1 MNIQRCFVYAFFL
14 GTLCLVG
21 CEKSC
26 SKKLTEPK
34 TSERAP
40 TLEKKAEL
48 ISSFPDLDVS
58 GLSEM
63 HLKSLIKFLNEEI
76 CPCGCPTTFAQC
88 LQTAGCKPGLMLA
101 KWGVQ
106 QLKEGAP
113 EHYLF
118 KAMSDEVNA
127 GYIAQAKTLSLL
139 DAHHKGNPKAE
150 IVIVEFADFECPA
163 CKMAASEMKEFMKGR
178 DDVVLYFMHFPLT
191 VHPNAQAAAV
201 AAEAAGLQGKFWDL
215 HDLMFTHQ
223 GPLTPDVI
231 KGLAKQ
237 IFPVPKKLA
246 QFERDLSNK
255 KLLEK
260 VQAHKAYGLDELKL
274 MATPTFLWNGRPYN
288 LSSNKEG
295 YRLRLDMEKA
305 RKDIQCHK

>member
-1 MNIQRCFVYAFFL
+1 MSTQRSFLYAAFVGA
-14 GTLCLVG
+14 LCLVG

-26 SKKLTEPK
+26 SKKISQPP
-34 TSERAP
+34 SEHSQI
-40 TLEKKAEL
+40 LQKKEEL
-48 ISSFPDLDVS
+48 ISTLPNLDIS
-58 GLSEM
+58 GLTD
-63 HLKSLIKFLNEEI
+63 LQVKSLTKFLNEEI

-88 LQTAGCKPGLMLA
+88 LQTAGCEPGLMLA
-101 KWGVQ
+101 KWAIH

-113 EHYLF
+113 EHYLY
-118 KAMSDEVNA
+118 KAVSEEVNA
-127 GYIAQAKTLSLL
+127 GYTAQAQTLTLL
-139 DAHHKGNPKAE
+139 DAHHKGNPKAD
-150 IVIVEFADFECPA
+150 IVIVEFADFECPG

-178 DDVVLYFMHFPLT
+178 DDVVLYFMHFPLS
-191 VHPNAQAAAV
+191 VHPHAQAAAV

-215 HDLMFTHQ
+215 HDLMFHHQ
-223 GPLTPDVI
+223 GPLTPEVI

-237 IFPVPKKLA
+237 VFSDPKKLA

-260 VQAHKAYGLDELKL
+260 VQAHKAYGQDELKL

-295 YRLRLDMEKA
+295 YRLRLDMERA